1 MIAGRCMNGSSALLF
16 LLLSAA
22 GCPAPAPRPDPI
34 PTTPPSPRPTSPALT
49 RCTEAQPKERASCA
63 KPWTVLVY
71 MAADN
76 DLAPYAFLNLY
87 EMESTASDGVSS
99 ASSERTDVVLQ
110 LDSPGPRGQR
120 RIHVLPVGERY
131 DEKRTLAQLTQQPD
145 GAFRSPVIEQLPE
158 GTDPARDL
166 SEFLT
171 WGARCYPA
179 EHYMVVVWGHGQ
191 GWAPAQKAANL
202 PPPVI
207 LSPLPAPKEDPFGG
221 RFRGGL
227 GFDWSPPGFVDIPSL
242 RGALVGMQRVIGRPI
257 DIYVSDACLMQGIEV
272 ATELHDTARYLI
284 GSAYIQDFVGLP
296 YRTLLRRLNTPS
308 PERDAEADPASSV
321 AAQIPPL
328 FQESIDPAKN
338 PLRGQFTAELRRR
351 FTLSALS
358 TEALRRELLPALT
371 QLGAALDAYQAE
383 DPLHAGD
390 LLYIIREQTGLY
402 GSIQD
407 LGAFLG
413 ALQAQLGPSKPEQ
426 DKAPDA
432 TERLRRAL
440 ALAQRALITAVP
452 AYAHGTDY
460 RGDGL
465 AAFGLRGLSVWLPV
479 SESDFRTR
487 IPDYRAAALYQLQ
500 VPSSTQDTKET
511 KPAPWDAWIER
522 LYPSPN

>member
-1 MIAGRCMNGSSALLF
+1 MRGRGSSALLSI
-16 LLLSAA
+16 LLAAA
-22 GCPAPAPRPDPI
+22 GCPAPGPRPDPI
-34 PTTPPSPRPTSPALT
+34 PVTPPGPRPAPAARA
-49 RCTEAQPKERASCA
+49 RCTEAQPKERASCT

-87 EMESTASDGVSS
+87 EMESTASDGIPS

-110 LDSPGPRGQR
+110 LDTPGPRGLR

-131 DEKRTLAQLTQQPD
+131 DDKKTLLQLTALPD
-145 GAFRSPVIEQLPE
+145 GAFKSPVIEQLPE

-166 SEFLT
+166 SEFLD
-171 WGARCYPA
+171 WGARRYPA
-179 EHYMVVVWGHGQ
+179 EHYLVVVWGHGQ
-191 GWAPAQKAANL
+191 GWASAQKPGTL
-202 PPPVI
+202 PPPPAS
-207 LSPLPAPKEDPFGG
+207 LSPFPAAKEDPFGG

-227 GFDWSPPGFVDIPSL
+227 GFDWSPPGFVDVPSL
-242 RGALVGMQRVIGRPI
+242 HGALLGMQRITGRPI

-272 ATELHDTARYLI
+272 ATELQDTARYLI

-308 PERDAEADPASSV
+308 PERDADVDPAGAV
-321 AAQIPPL
+321 AAQIPAL
-328 FQESIDPAKN
+328 FQESIDPKKN

-358 TEALRRELLPALT
+358 TEALRRDLLPALA
-371 QLGAALDAYQAE
+371 QLGTALDEYEAE
-383 DPLHAGD
+383 DLLHTGE
-390 LLYIIREQTGLY
+390 LLYIIQQQTGLY

-413 ALQAQLGPSKPEQ
+413 ALQAQLGPPKPEGSQ
-426 DKAPDA
+426 APDA
-432 TERLRRAL
+432 AERLRRAL
-440 ALAQRALITAVP
+440 AQAKSALGTAVP

-460 RGDGL
+460 QSDGL

-487 IPDYRAAALYQLQ
+487 IPDYRAAALYKLQ
-500 VPSSTQDTKET
+500 IPSRTRDPKV
-511 KPAPWDAWIER
+511 APWAAWIER
-522 LYPSPN
+522 LYPATN